1 MTLYEITILIL
12 ALVMLGGAAAVIS
25 LRSLLSAAIAEGIV
39 SLVLALLF
47 LLMSAP
53 DVAITQAV
61 VGAGLSTALYLWSLR
76 RMESSPSTDGKES
89 ANE

>member
-1 MTLYEITILIL
+1 MTLYELTVLIL
-12 ALVMLGGAAAVIS
+12 VLVMLGGAAAVIS
-25 LRSLLSAAIAEGIV
+25 LRTLLSAAIAEGIV

-61 VGAGLSTALYLWSLR
+61 IGAGLSTALYLWSLR
-76 RMESSPSTDGKES
+76 RMETGSARDGKEA